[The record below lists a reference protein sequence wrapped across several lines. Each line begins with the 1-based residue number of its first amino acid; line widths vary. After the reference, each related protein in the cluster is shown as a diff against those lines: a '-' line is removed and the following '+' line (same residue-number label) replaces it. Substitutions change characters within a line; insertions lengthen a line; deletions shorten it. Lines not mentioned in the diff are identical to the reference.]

1 MVLLQQ
7 GRIVMKLAGREGGRY
22 AVIVEPEKDGFVTV
36 SGPKSITGIK
46 RRKCSIFHVEPTE
59 HTLAAGSD
67 AQLEKAW
74 KESGLIET
82 LGIQVPEKRKGR
94 QAGPKPTAMRK
105 AQEKAPTEKKKQ

>member
-1 MVLLQQ
+1 MALLQQ
-7 GRIVMKLAGREGGRY
+7 GRIVMKLAGREGGKY
-22 AVIVEPEKDGFVTV
+22 AVIVEQEKDGFVTV

-82 LGIQVPEKRKGR
+82 LGIKVPEKRKGR
-94 QAGPKPTAMRK
+94 QAGPKPTAVRGVK
-105 AQEKAPTEKKKQ
+105 PAAKEESKK